1 MSVECPNLFVLPTHL
16 QVAKCLHIVANYT
29 DMESLFLL
37 TLFHYQ
43 SNIKKIMSTINET
56 IATLEFAQIGWVVPD
71 IHIAAKFLTNALGI
85 AGFPPPEHV
94 RAQDLNMTYHDQVV
108 AGEWLTTQ
116 TYNGGTF
123 IELVQP
129 LSGKS
134 MFHDYLEKYP
144 AGGTQH
150 LAFRLPVSDFE
161 RIISELRE
169 QGYAVISEVDHPIAR
184 MAFFDTY
191 QTLGIVTEI
200 MGITPEGWN
209 AIEQMK
215 KSVMT

>member
-1 MSVECPNLFVLPTHL
+1 MKNINDT
-16 QVAKCLHIVANYT
+16 VAG
-29 DMESLFLL
+29 
-37 TLFHYQ
+37 
-43 SNIKKIMSTINET
+43 
-56 IATLEFAQIGWVVPD
+56 LEMAQIGWVVPD
-71 IHIAAKFLTNALGI
+71 IHAAVRFLSNALGI
-85 AGFPPPEHV
+85 AGFPEPQHV
-94 RAQDLNMTYHDQVV
+94 RAQDLDMTYYGKLV

-129 LSGKS
+129 LSGQS
-134 MFHDYLEKYP
+134 MFHDYLARYP

-161 RIISELRE
+161 RITSELRE

-191 QTLGIVTEI
+191 AILGVATEI
-200 MGITPEGWN
+200 MGITPDGWK
-209 AIEQMK
+209 AIEQMQK
-215 KSVMT
+215 GR